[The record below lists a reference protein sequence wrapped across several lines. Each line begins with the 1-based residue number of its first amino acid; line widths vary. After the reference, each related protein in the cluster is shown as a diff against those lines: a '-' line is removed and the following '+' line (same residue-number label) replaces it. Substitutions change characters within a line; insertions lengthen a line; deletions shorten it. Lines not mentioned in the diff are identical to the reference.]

1 MEFEET
7 VDIMPMYTQKRLTAN
22 TLKIIAVA
30 AMTVDHLTW
39 LLLPGYRTDILTLSL
54 HAIGR
59 LTAPIMM
66 FFIAEGFHCTK
77 NIKKYILRLFLFAF
91 IAHFAY
97 AMLFAKSFIPFQHT
111 VFDQT
116 SVLWTFALGLVALAV
131 TKSEN
136 AKLKPWHRQAI
147 VWVCI
152 IAAFCADWSS
162 PAAVIILYIG
172 INRGDFK
179 KQMLWFMIWIAM
191 YAIVYAIFLNPVYG
205 ALQMLTALAVP
216 LLHGYNGQR
225 GKLKWKGMK
234 WFFYIYYPAH
244 LFVLGAIRI
253 LILSR

>member
-1 MEFEET
+1 MN
-7 VDIMPMYTQKRLTAN
+7 TQRGLTSNA
-22 TLKIIAVA
+22 LKVIAIV

-54 HAIGR
+54 HTIGR

-66 FFIAEGFHCTK
+66 FLIAEGFHYTK
-77 NIKKYILRLFLFAF
+77 NIKKYIFRMFLFAL

-97 AMLFAKSFIPFQHT
+97 AMLFAKDFIPFRHT

-116 SVLWTFALGLVALAV
+116 SVMWAFALGLVALAV

-136 AKLKPWHRQAI
+136 PKLKPWHRQVI

-162 PAAVIILYIG
+162 PAAVTILYIG
-172 INRGDFK
+172 INRGNFK
-179 KQMLWFMIWIAM
+179 KQMIYFMVWMTA
-191 YAIVYAIFLNPVYG
+191 YSVVYAIFLNPVYG
-205 ALQMLTALAVP
+205 ALQMLTALAIP
-216 LLHGYNGQR
+216 LLHSYNGQR
-225 GKLKWKGMK
+225 GKWKGMK

-244 LFVLGAIRI
+244 LFVLGTIRI
-253 LILSR
+253 LLLSTA

>member
-1 MEFEET
+1 MP
-7 VDIMPMYTQKRLTAN
+7 VDAQKGLTAN
-22 TLKIIAVA
+22 TLKTIAIV
-30 AMTVDHLTW
+30 AMTIDHLTW
-39 LLLPGYRTDILTLSL
+39 LLLPGYRTDALTLSL

-66 FFIAEGFHCTK
+66 FFIAEGFHYTK

-97 AMLFAKSFIPFQHT
+97 ALLFAKSFIPFQHT

-136 AKLKPWHRQAI
+136 PALKPWHRQVI

-162 PAAVIILYIG
+162 PAAAIILYIG

-191 YAIVYAIFLNPVYG
+191 YAIVYAIFLNPAYG